1 MKSMKHNRRNYL
13 NKSGLAVLGL
23 IGMGVLVDNVL
34 PKLVKERTAT
44 TVSNVDLRLLY
55 CEPVPQLIVKETEV
69 LKPKY
74 PVIDI
79 HNHLR
84 NLEQLENYLQVMD
97 DTGVWKVVSLDGRS
111 KDNFYIEHIQ
121 ACQRVSKNRFVIFFT
136 PDFSKID
143 DPDFGRREAE
153 KLEHAVELGARGV
166 KIFKELG
173 LNVKDRSGNLVRV
186 DDPRID
192 PLWAKCGELGIPC
205 L

>member
-1 MKSMKHNRRNYL
+1 M
-13 NKSGLAVLGL
+13 GLH
-23 IGMGVLVDNVL
+23 GMGFRGDVVL
-34 PKLVKERTAT
+34 PKPVKEATAA
-44 TVSNVDLRLLY
+44 TVSNGDLRLLDW
-55 CEPVPQLIVKETEV
+55 EPVPQLIVKETEV

-84 NLEQLENYLQVMD
+84 NLDQLENYLQVMD
-97 DTGVWKVVSLDGRS
+97 DSGVWKVVSLDGRS

-173 LNVKDRSGNLVRV
+173 VSGR
-186 DDPRID
+186 
-192 PLWAKCGELGIPC
+192 
-205 L
+205 